1 MLIYY
6 SGIKMETADSLMVEG
21 VMNVFKHPKEMSIKR
36 GICYAGRPVFCGD
49 LEVSLLKEV
58 EKESF

>member
-1 MLIYY
+1 
-6 SGIKMETADSLMVEG
+6 METADSLMVEG